1 MANIT
6 LSIDDALL
14 QAARVRA
21 VKEGTSVNE
30 ICRRAIELYARRKD
44 DRLARY
50 LELKARLDANPGV
63 SGEPLPKM
71 SREELY
77 EAMFSERS
85 PDKK

>member
-6 LSIDDALL
+6 LSIEDALL

-30 ICRRAIELYARRKD
+30 ICRRAIEQYARRQE

-50 LELKARLDANPGV
+50 RALQARIDENPGV
-63 SGEPLPKM
+63 SGKPLPPIG
-71 SREELY
+71 REALY
-77 EAMFSERS
+77 EALMAERS
-85 PDKK
+85 RK

>member
-6 LSIDDALL
+6 LSIEDALL

-30 ICRRAIELYARRKD
+30 VCRRAIEQYARRRD

-50 LELKARLDANPGV
+50 LEVEARIDADPGV
-63 SGEPLPKM
+63 SGKQLPM
-71 SREELY
+71 TSRKELY
-77 EAMFSERS
+77 DAMLSERS
-85 PDKK
+85 PKR

>member
-30 ICRRAIELYARRKD
+30 ICRQAIERYARKRD

-50 LELKARLDANPGV
+50 LELQARIDADPGV
-63 SGEPLPKM
+63 SGKPLAPI

-77 EAMFSERS
+77 DEMLSERS
-85 PDKK
+85 PGKK

>member
-6 LSIDDALL
+6 LSIDDAVL

-30 ICRRAIELYARRKD
+30 ICRRAIESYARRRG

-50 LELKARLDANPGV
+50 LDLTARIEADPGV
-63 SGEPLPKM
+63 SGKPLPKET
-71 SREELY
+71 REQIYDRVL
-77 EAMFSERS
+77 AERGLL
-85 PDKK
+85 KR

>member
-21 VKEGTSVNE
+21 EKEGTSVNE
-30 ICRRAIELYARRKD
+30 VCRRAIELYARRGD

-50 LELKARLDANPGV
+50 LELQARIDADRGV
-63 SGEPLPKM
+63 SGKPLAPI

-77 EAMFSERS
+77 AGVLAERGL
-85 PDKK
+85 PRK

>member
-6 LSIDDALL
+6 LAIDDALL

-30 ICRRAIELYARRKD
+30 VCRRAIEQYARRSG
-44 DRLARY
+44 DRIARY
-50 LELKARLDANPGV
+50 RALQAEADRGRKSLGK
-63 SGEPLPKM
+63 PLPPI

-77 EAMFSERS
+77 DLMISERS
-85 PDKK
+85 GRK